1 MNPPDTVAA
10 HLRDLAAQGDLE
22 ALCTHCGDCCQ
33 FAFRIDGPD
42 GQQRYRL
49 PALSCRHLLR
59 QDDGTTR
66 CAVYHDR
73 AEQAPWCSK
82 DLQSQLTQ
90 GVCSS
95 RCAYVQG
102 AQLQVSEPL
111 PDREMPFFSVGL
123 LEMIE
128 RVEDT
133 LDASAVRRFRTRWGS
148 RPTK

>member
-10 HLRDLAAQGDLE
+10 HVHALASQGDPE

-42 GQQRYRL
+42 GQQRYLLADL
-49 PALSCRHLLR
+49 PCRHLLR

-73 AEQAPWCSK
+73 AAQAPWCSK
-82 DLQSQLTQ
+82 DLQSQLTH
-90 GVCSS
+90 GVCSA
-95 RCAYVQG
+95 RCGYVQG
-102 AQLQVSEPL
+102 AQLRVSEPL
-111 PDREMPFFSVGL
+111 PAYETPFFAVGL

-128 RVEDT
+128 RVADT
-133 LDASAVRRFRTRWGS
+133 LDADGVRRFRARW
-148 RPTK
+148 R